1 MAPAEPSTP
10 EKSGTGILNTEQQPP
25 RSRFVDLTPL
35 RQSTAFARLWG
46 GGAVSGIGGQMTIVA
61 VGLHIYDL
69 TNSTFAV
76 SLVGVIALLPMVVFG
91 LYGGLLADSFDRR
104 LVALVA
110 AIVAWVS
117 TGTLAALAWL
127 RIDLVWPFYLLATV
141 IAVASVVIGS
151 TRQSIVPRLLPKE
164 LLPAA
169 SALSGISIGAQI
181 TIGPALAG
189 VLVATVGFQWTY
201 TVDVVLFVAAFSGIV
216 SLPSIVPEGELK
228 RPGLSS
234 LVDGMRFLKQA
245 PNVRMTFILDII
257 AMTLGQPRV
266 LFPAVGAVL
275 LGGGAITVGIL
286 TAAAAIGALFSSIL
300 SGRLGHVRWQGRAV
314 GRAITV
320 YGLFI
325 AAFGVILLVASGG
338 DLHSIG
344 ESIGSANLPA
354 LVLAAIMLAG
364 SGAADNVSSI
374 FRNTILQAAVPDG
387 MRGRIQGVF
396 MVVVTGGPRLG
407 DAYIGILS
415 AFAFL
420 WFPPLMGGVL
430 IVVLVTVIVRGSR
443 AFREYDALAPTP

>member
-1 MAPAEPSTP
+1 MSGTP
-10 EKSGTGILNTEQQPP
+10 EKQTTDSAPT

-35 RQSTAFARLWG
+35 RRSPAFARLWG
-46 GGAVSGIGGQMTIVA
+46 GAAISGIGGQMTIVA

-69 TNSTFAV
+69 TQSTFAV
-76 SLVGVIALLPMVVFG
+76 SLVGVIALLPMIVFG
-91 LYGGLLADSFDRR
+91 LYGGILADSFDRR
-104 LVALVA
+104 MVALVA
-110 AIVAWVS
+110 GVVAWAS
-117 TGTLAALAWL
+117 TAVLAALAWL
-127 RIDLVWPFYLLATV
+127 QVDLVWPFYLLATV
-141 IAVASVVIGS
+141 IAVAAVVIGS

-169 SALSGISIGAQI
+169 SALNGISVGAQI

-216 SLPSIVPEGELK
+216 SLPKIVPEGVLK
-228 RPGLSS
+228 RPGLAS
-234 LVDGMRFLKQA
+234 LVDGMRFLRGA

-257 AMTLGQPRV
+257 AMTFGQPRV

-286 TAAAAIGALFSSIL
+286 TAAAAIGALCSSIL

-314 GRAITV
+314 GTAITV

-325 AAFGVILLVASGG
+325 AGFGIVLLVASNGV
-338 DLHSIG
+338 HSIT
-344 ESIGSANLPA
+344 ESIMDANLPA
-354 LVLAAIMLAG
+354 LLIAAIMLAG

-420 WFPPLMGGVL
+420 WVPPLMGGVL
-430 IVVLVTVIVRGSR
+430 IVALVLAIVRGNR
-443 AFREYDALAPTP
+443 RFRGYDALAPTP

>member
-1 MAPAEPSTP
+1 MSEVPGRPAAAPSPGSSTP
-10 EKSGTGILNTEQQPP
+10 APP
-25 RSRFVDLTPL
+25 TRSRFVDLTPL
-35 RQSTAFARLWG
+35 KRSPAFARLWG
-46 GGAVSGIGGQMTIVA
+46 GAAISGIGGQMTIVA

-69 TNSTFAV
+69 TQSTFAV
-76 SLVGVIALLPMVVFG
+76 SLVGIIALLPMIVFG
-91 LYGGLLADSFDRR
+91 LYGGILADSFDRR

-110 AIVAWVS
+110 GVVAWAS
-117 TGTLAALAWL
+117 TAVLASLAWL
-127 RIDLVWPFYLLATV
+127 RIDVVWPFYLLATV
-141 IAVASVVIGS
+141 IAVAAVVIGS

-169 SALSGISIGAQI
+169 SALNGISVGAQI

-216 SLPSIVPEGELK
+216 SLPKIVPEGDLK
-228 RPGLSS
+228 RPGFAS
-234 LVDGMRFLKQA
+234 LVDGMRFLKSA

-257 AMTLGQPRV
+257 AMTFGQPRV

-314 GRAITV
+314 GSAITV

-325 AAFGVILLVASGG
+325 AGFGLVLLVSSGTG
-338 DLHSIG
+338 LHGIT
-344 ESIGSANLPA
+344 ESITDANIPA
-354 LVLAAIMLAG
+354 LIVAAVMLAG
-364 SGAADNVSSI
+364 SGAADNVSAI

-420 WFPPLMGGVL
+420 WIPPLMGGVF
-430 IVVLVTVIVRGSR
+430 IVVLVLAIVRGNKR
-443 AFREYDALAPTP
+443 FRQYDALAPTP